1 MRTALVAWRKGQA
14 TLFDALYSWMLS
26 RFGSEM
32 EVGACHIIHRSPRS
46 GVSAQSLPGEEF
58 RVAFE
63 ESRKIGAQVMLGDR
77 PVRLPDERSQLACA
91 SSRST

>member
-1 MRTALVAWRKGQA
+1 MRTALLAWRKGQA

-32 EVGACHIIHRSPRS
+32 EVPAATSIDRS
-46 GVSAQSLPGEEF
+46 GAACPQSLPGEEF

-63 ESRKIGAQVMLGDR
+63 ESRKIGAYVMLGDR
-77 PVRLPDERSQLACA
+77 PVRLRDHCA
-91 SSRST
+91 QPTVPLL